1 MNELLVSA
9 LRLPSP
15 LVATWYS
22 VNIGTAPTES
32 AALATIPTYAPAGLF
47 QVVQSPLPAFTR
59 YSSQMSGFRACD
71 MIPEIPLLL
80 PWPPRPTNR
89 RLGLP
94 SLAASFAAEPV
105 PVVAPPPVPL
115 PPVLEPLRVTVA
127 FAGVPGLPQT

>member
-1 MNELLVSA
+1 MNALLVRA
-9 LRLPSP
+9 AMLFSP
-15 LVATWYS
+15 LVTIWYN

-59 YSSQMSGFRACD
+59 YSSQMSGFKPWD
-71 MIPEIPLLL
+71 MIPEMALLL

-94 SLAASFAAEPV
+94 SLAASFAAE
-105 PVVAPPPVPL
+105 
-115 PPVLEPLRVTVA
+115 
-127 FAGVPGLPQT
+127 